1 VVDLQKQLDDL
12 KLSHQEELDK
22 VKKELAKAKESGAAN
37 AKDKLTI
44 EQLGMI
50 VSNYSMKIPQ
60 LEGEVD
66 NLKKELSREKARIQV
81 LENQPNAAAN

>member
-1 VVDLQKQLDDL
+1 
-12 KLSHQEELDK
+12 
-22 VKKELAKAKESGAAN
+22 
-37 AKDKLTI
+37 
-44 EQLGMI
+44 MI

>member
-1 VVDLQKQLDDL
+1 MVDLQKQLDDL

-22 VKKELAKAKESGAAN
+22 VKKDLAKAKESGAAN

-60 LEGEVD
+60 LEGEVE

>member
-1 VVDLQKQLDDL
+1 MVDLQKQLDDL

>member
-60 LEGEVD
+60 LEGEVE

-81 LENQPNAAAN
+81 LESQPNAAAN

>member
-1 VVDLQKQLDDL
+1 MVDLQKQLDDL

-60 LEGEVD
+60 LEGEVE

-81 LENQPNAAAN
+81 LESQPNAAAN